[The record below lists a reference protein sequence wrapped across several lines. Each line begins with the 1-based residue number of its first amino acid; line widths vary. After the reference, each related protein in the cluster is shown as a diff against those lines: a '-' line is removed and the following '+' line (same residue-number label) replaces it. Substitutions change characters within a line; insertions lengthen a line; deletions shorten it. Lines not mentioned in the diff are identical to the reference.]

1 MCALSVK
8 GLSAGLSNKELR
20 KAFCTA
26 TAVAFSNATHNNSKF
41 EARNHI
47 QIAFNFLPITKYDW
61 GVPQIYSYTLY
72 IAFLGACGG
81 RPPKCGVQLI

>member
-26 TAVAFSNATHNNSKF
+26 NAVASSNATHNNSKF

-47 QIAFNFLPITKYDW
+47 QFMAAKKREKDDNFNNFALL
-61 GVPQIYSYTLY
+61 Q
-72 IAFLGACGG
+72 
-81 RPPKCGVQLI
+81 

>member
-26 TAVAFSNATHNNSKF
+26 NAIAFSNATHNNSKF
-41 EARNHI
+41 KAQNHI
-47 QIAFNFLPITKYDW
+47 QITFKLWLQKKRNPPSKAEENR
-61 GVPQIYSYTLY
+61 GVEQFQAIVALMRAPLNS
-72 IAFLGACGG
+72 AM
-81 RPPKCGVQLI
+81 